1 MSQVALQRPCIGSL
15 VRQSVASS
23 MSEHVRVDLKRY
35 LGRDAGTLDQLLQP
49 RHREWRPA
57 LTNEDERRLRLPL

>member
-1 MSQVALQRPCIGSL
+1 MSQVALQSPCIGSL
-15 VRQSVASS
+15 VRQNVAGG

-49 RHREWRPA
+49 RHRERRSA
-57 LTNEDERRLRLPL
+57 LADEDER

>member
-1 MSQVALQRPCIGSL
+1 MPQIALQRPGIGAA
-15 VRQSVASS
+15 VRQNITGR
-23 MSEHVRVDLKRY
+23 MSKHVRVHLKRY
-35 LGRDAGTLDQLLQP
+35 LGHDARALDQLLQP